1 MDKESFIIRK
11 QVELFEKKGIS
22 RRKFFKIMA
31 AAGLLSLVD
40 TQHAKAFSSK
50 AKGKIVIVGGGAA
63 GISMAARLQRWL
75 EKPDITL
82 IDPSDRQFYQP
93 GFTLIASG
101 VYKPDDVWKKQEDC
115 IPNGIKWVKDAVIA
129 VDPVWNQVTT
139 AQNGKIPYDFLVL
152 APGIQLNWDKI
163 EGFSYDQLGVGNAHC
178 IYDFQGAQ
186 KTWKAL
192 QEFTAKGGRG
202 IYTDTYTKHKCGGA
216 PKKICLLTEHHAR
229 KNDQRDHIQL
239 DYFTAEKALYD
250 VPFFTPRLVE
260 IYKERNIPIQINTR
274 VKGIDTAAKQVHF
287 ERIETID
294 GEKKVT
300 PFVEDYDFLHFVP
313 PMSAPD
319 FVKEAELGFSDGN
332 LAADGW
338 VMVDKETLVHQK
350 YSNIISLGDAA
361 GTPTSKTSA
370 ATRVQVP
377 IAAKNLIALMEGKEP
392 TEKYNGYAACPIVT
406 DYGHV
411 LLCEFDYDKN
421 PQISFPFSMLDMSKE
436 QWTAWLL
443 KVYVLKPLYFY
454 GMLKGYV

>member
-1 MDKESFIIRK
+1 MPS
-11 QVELFEKKGIS
+11 GI
-22 RRKFFKIMA
+22 
-31 AAGLLSLVD
+31 
-40 TQHAKAFSSK
+40 
-50 AKGKIVIVGGGAA
+50 
-63 GISMAARLQRWL
+63 
-75 EKPDITL
+75 
-82 IDPSDRQFYQP
+82 
-93 GFTLIASG
+93 
-101 VYKPDDVWKKQEDC
+101 
-115 IPNGIKWVKDAVIA
+115 NWVKDAVIA

-139 AQNGKIPYDFLVL
+139 AKNGKIPYDFLVL
-152 APGIQLNWDKI
+152 APGIQLNWDKV

-216 PKKICLLTEHHAR
+216 PKKICLLTEHYAR
-229 KNDQRDHIQL
+229 KHNQRDHIQL

-250 VPFFTPRLVE
+250 VPYFTPRLIE
-260 IYKERNIPIQINTR
+260 IYKERNIPIQTNTR

-300 PFVEDYDFLHFVP
+300 PFVEDYDFLHFLP

-319 FVKEAELGFSDGN
+319 FVKEAGLGFPDGN

-338 VMVDKETLVHQK
+338 AMVDKETLVHQK
-350 YSNIISLGDAA
+350 YPNIIAVGDVA

-436 QWTAWLL
+436 QWAAWLL

-454 GMLKGYV
+454 GMLKGYA